1 MLRSLATRSR
11 LAAFSATR
19 APLLRTASLCDSA
32 NRPRQFDPLGRPD
45 HELAKDAKGGSSGRD
60 DDDGI
65 EGPSIDAPRATPR
78 RPRGSFSRAER
89 GGGFGGGG
97 GFQGRRAPVADADM
111 LAFQAYVRERLA
123 KMEEQMYPSGRT
135 TRAKAELAWLEEQ
148 VAEDEMNKN
157 RRRFRDPL
165 IDVDKSEIT
174 HTNLPL
180 LNRFVSDN
188 GSILPS
194 KLTGVKMI
202 KQRRLAKAIKRA
214 QHLALMPKIWKLPQ
228 YRHATYADDF
238 SRPENP
244 RPPEN
249 DDEDFREPAD
259 LRYPGQ
265 LESAEP
271 SLGLD
276 LAWIAKTK

>member
-1 MLRSLATRSR
+1 
-11 LAAFSATR
+11 
-19 APLLRTASLCDSA
+19 
-32 NRPRQFDPLGRPD
+32 
-45 HELAKDAKGGSSGRD
+45 
-60 DDDGI
+60 
-65 EGPSIDAPRATPR
+65 
-78 RPRGSFSRAER
+78 
-89 GGGFGGGG
+89 
-97 GFQGRRAPVADADM
+97 M

-157 RRRFRDPL
+157 RRRLRDPL

-214 QHLALMPKIWKLPQ
+214 QQLALMPKIWKLPQ
-228 YRHATYADDF
+228 YRHATYADDL